1 MYTAIAAFIAA
12 TIGSFLGAY
21 FKEFLFDKFNK
32 KRKQTE
38 IRIALV
44 KNLSVFY
51 GILKRYVVNRNMLEY
66 EQAMLDQTRAV
77 KEKINWNNPN
87 EVSSY
92 EKNVS
97 GRFEHVK
104 FLATK
109 HEDDFNQLIEIESDI
124 KALVIEASHYFA
136 IHNSKQLNKTIVEG
150 FEADSLLAT
159 DYRSMS
165 YQELERYYLN

>member
-1 MYTAIAAFIAA
+1 
-12 TIGSFLGAY
+12 
-21 FKEFLFDKFNK
+21 
-32 KRKQTE
+32 
-38 IRIALV
+38 
-44 KNLSVFY
+44 
-51 GILKRYVVNRNMLEY
+51 
-66 EQAMLDQTRAV
+66 MLDQTRAV

-124 KALVIEASHYFA
+124 KALAIEASHYFA

-165 YQELERYYLN
+165 YQELERYYLNGFREAVTKKKESVDERRMQTITMVAEILR